1 MALSVGD
8 ILTALVYIPTHI
20 INVNVSLDVP
30 CNGLGIEQFFT
41 IFLGTSATILTTIIC
56 MDRYIFIS
64 RPCQRMLSSPSSPSN
79 QRRHST
85 RKIFI
90 VYCIVTY
97 SISFSF
103 SITAYQN
110 ITLNNSYRSSLKY
123 SILSFVIYTVM
134 LLASLVFN
142 TLLIRYVYNRAKEI
156 KTLGIGQT
164 SYQYKATKTVLM
176 ISGVQILTIM
186 PWIICLAAVAAYKF
200 SQTRYQRKTNKII
213 YMYIWLKMPLFLNSF
228 MNAVVFI
235 RRDQRLVKFYRDFF
249 SRIIKR
255 SVRNENSIS
264 TQARHIEMKD
274 KRSTSANV

>member
-134 LLASLVFN
+134 LLASLGC
-142 TLLIRYVYNRAKEI
+142 I
-156 KTLGIGQT
+156 
-164 SYQYKATKTVLM
+164 TKR
-176 ISGVQILTIM
+176 G
-186 PWIICLAAVAAYKF
+186 AF
-200 SQTRYQRKTNKII
+200 SDFFFFLNLRKTI
-213 YMYIWLKMPLFLNSF
+213 
-228 MNAVVFI
+228 
-235 RRDQRLVKFYRDFF
+235 FF
-249 SRIIKR
+249 SFINNI
-255 SVRNENSIS
+255 SINYFS
-264 TQARHIEMKD
+264 LYQCKIMKL
-274 KRSTSANV
+274 

>member
-103 SITAYQN
+103 SITSYQN
-110 ITLNNSYRSSLKY
+110 ITLNNS
-123 SILSFVIYTVM
+123 
-134 LLASLVFN
+134 
-142 TLLIRYVYNRAKEI
+142 EI
-156 KTLGIGQT
+156 KYFRRTAI
-164 SYQYKATKTVLM
+164 V
-176 ISGVQILTIM
+176 IST
-186 PWIICLAAVAAYKF
+186 PPII
-200 SQTRYQRKTNKII
+200 RKTL
-213 YMYIWLKMPLFLNSF
+213 Y
-228 MNAVVFI
+228 FI
-235 RRDQRLVKFYRDFF
+235 CCDLTAWAK
-249 SRIIKR
+249 S
-255 SVRNENSIS
+255 
-264 TQARHIEMKD
+264 
-274 KRSTSANV
+274 